1 MDGYGKF
8 PQYEIPYWGGKIA
21 GWDRMVDEKEMVAF
35 QSKHHSDTARS
46 GISRALGT
54 VPNSWQ
60 YWVVRKG
67 DLDGFMEKLK
77 EWAKTTIPE

>member
-54 VPNSWQ
+54 VP
-60 YWVVRKG
+60 
-67 DLDGFMEKLK
+67 
-77 EWAKTTIPE
+77 